1 MPTVA
6 EIRKDLEEKRAG
18 LAAIFEKHPTL
29 DFDETVA
36 KEVKA
41 RNEELTELGKKF
53 DDAREFEGIR
63 DGVLKDIKGSKIPG
77 TEIKLPGGDSETK
90 AKKDVPSLGEMFVK
104 SAAFLNYNKTEKKSP
119 AVEIN
124 LDDYEGAEFKTLLD
138 STGWAPEATRTG
150 RIVEGA
156 LRRPVVADLIPQTTT
171 RSNAIV
177 YMEET
182 TTTNNAATVAE
193 GAEKPESALAFTERT
208 APVRKIATVLPVT
221 DELMEDE
228 PAMRGY
234 VEQRLRLFLQLA
246 EETQLISG
254 DGNAPNL
261 TGIMNASNV
270 QTQAKGADPVPDAVY
285 KAMTLIQVNS
295 FLDPTGVIFHP
306 TDWQDVR
313 LLRTTDGIYIWGS
326 PSEPGPER
334 IWGLP
339 VVKTTAA
346 TLNTA
351 IVAAF
356 DTAMQIFRR
365 NEVSFAVSDQHSDF
379 FIKNKLMLRVEERL
393 AFPIYRGAGIC
404 KVTSV

>member
-1 MPTVA
+1 MPTVV

-18 LAAIFEKHPTL
+18 LAAIFEKHPNL

-36 KEVKA
+36 AEVKQ
-41 RNEELTELGKKF
+41 RNEELTEIGKKF
-53 DDAREFEGIR
+53 EAAREFESIR
-63 DGVLKDIKGSKIPG
+63 DGVLKDIKGGKAPVI
-77 TEIKLPGGDSETK
+77 TLPGGDHGNGKKE
-90 AKKDVPSLGEMFVK
+90 AKEFPGLGELFVK
-104 SAAFLNYNKTEKKSP
+104 SDAFLKYSKAEQKSP
-119 AVEIN
+119 ATDIDLTEY
-124 LDDYEGAEFKTLLD
+124 DAEFKTLLD
-138 STGWAPEATRTG
+138 STGWAPETTRTG

-156 LRRPVVADLIPQTTT
+156 LRRPMVADLIPQTTT
-171 RSNAIV
+171 RQNAIV

-182 TTTNNAATVAE
+182 TTTNSAATVAE

-234 VEQRLRLFLQLA
+234 VEQRLRLFLLLA
-246 EETQLISG
+246 EEAQLVSG

-261 TGIMNASNV
+261 TGMMNASNV
-270 QTQAKGADPVPDAVY
+270 QTQAKGADPTPDAIY
-285 KAMTLIQVNS
+285 KAMTLVQVNS
-295 FLDPTGVIFHP
+295 FLDPTGVIMHP
-306 TDWQDVR
+306 LDWQDVR

-346 TLNTA
+346 TQNTA
-351 IVAAF
+351 LVAAF

-393 AFPIYRGAGIC
+393 AFAIYRGAAIC
-404 KVTSV
+404 KVTGI